1 VSETEQRLGRVRVA
15 RSEDGVQL
23 TRPQTEEIEAPQA
36 PPATR
41 ALGPET
47 VLRRQ
52 RAAGNAATIRS
63 LAIGGPRLMRLV
75 TLTAEDEAAIVE
87 QLHDA
92 MAGWGTDEEA
102 IYVVLQKLGKD
113 ATAITK
119 LKKAYKD
126 KYGDDL
132 EAELRSEMSGDEL
145 RLALELIGV
154 IDDPSKGPKVGAA
167 PGTPAEFSAAAKR
180 LYAAMKGWGTDEE
193 EVYAV
198 LLPFK
203 RDPAALA
210 TLKTTY
216 QTDLSGGLTGKGL
229 EEDIKDEMS
238 SDELSYA
245 LYLLNAPPP
254 RPATGTSAIPDPGTE
269 VHKGAVPGGEVSVR
283 TGVQLDAAGDKEGY
297 SIGYKG
303 GLSSDSAWLQFIWR
317 EVEVEHPT
325 KGGYRVNPPHPITT
339 SGGSYRLTTDP
350 SAPNYNTDSNK
361 PDDPFYEAGFMA
373 DRTADSTTMFDE
385 PSPMNPIV
393 QGELAGGAT
402 KVTSRAHFNT
412 YLIRDNR
419 AIYHVGLDVEWV
431 YTTPA
436 VPPRTQTVRSSG
448 KVTGLPEGMRK
459 RLIEQRPRFE
469 YIQ

>member
-1 VSETEQRLGRVRVA
+1 MPELDQRRVSAREERPEDETRV
-15 RSEDGVQL
+15 
-23 TRPQTEEIEAPQA
+23 
-36 PPATR
+36 PPAPARGT
-41 ALGPET
+41 ASEA
-47 VLRRQ
+47 VLWSQ
-52 RAAGNAATIRS
+52 QATGNASTIRR
-63 LAIGGPRLMRLV
+63 LELGGRRLMRLV
-75 TLTAEDEAAIVE
+75 TLTPEDEAAVVE

-92 MAGWGTDEEA
+92 MSGWGTDEEA

-119 LKKAYKD
+119 LRKAYKD
-126 KYGDDL
+126 EYGDDL

-154 IDDPSKGPKVGAA
+154 VDDPAKGSMAGAA
-167 PGTPAEFSAAAKR
+167 PTSPADFSAAARR
-180 LYAAMKGWGTDEE
+180 LYAAMKGLGTDEE
-193 EVYAV
+193 GVYAV
-198 LLPFK
+198 LIPFN
-203 RDPAALA
+203 RDPVGLA

-216 QTDLSGGLTGKGL
+216 QADLSGGLTGKGL

-238 SDELSYA
+238 DEELSYA

-254 RPATGTSAIPDPGTE
+254 RPATGTSAIPDVGTE
-269 VHKGAVPGGEVSVR
+269 VHTGSVPGGDVSVR
-283 TGVQLDAAGDKEGY
+283 TDVQLDAAGPKEGF

-303 GLSSDSAWLQFIWR
+303 GLAADSAWLQFIWR
-317 EVEVEHPT
+317 EIEVEHPV
-325 KGGYRVNPPHPITT
+325 KGGYRVDRPITT

-373 DRTADSTTMFDE
+373 DRTADSTTMFDL
-385 PSPMNPIV
+385 PGAANAMV
-393 QGELAGGAT
+393 QAELAGGAT

-431 YTTPA
+431 FTSPA
-436 VPPRTQTVRSSG
+436 APPRTQTVRAAG

-459 RLIEQRPRFE
+459 RLIDQRPRFA